1 MNEVR
6 IMFTDIQLVFKKLSK
21 NVAMPYV
28 KLLNKLI
35 YSSNSNAEEKA
46 IASDWQRIGD
56 ALRKGIISYGRSK
69 AK

>member
-1 MNEVR
+1 
-6 IMFTDIQLVFKKLSK
+6 MFTDIQLVFKKLSK

-35 YSSNSNAEEKA
+35 YPSNSNAEEKA

-56 ALRKGIISYGRSK
+56 DLRKGIISYGRSK

>member
-46 IASDWQRIGD
+46 IASDWQRIGTT
-56 ALRKGIISYGRSK
+56 
-69 AK
+69 